1 MLEFP
6 DVLLLAL
13 AEGLLEAEGDSVL
26 FPEAELERVAL
37 AEPDSEAVEDTDG
50 LALLL
55 SVLLPVA
62 VVLCVALTEAD
73 TEALALTDGLALL
86 LTEPL

>member
-37 AEPDSEAVEDTDG
+37 TEP
-50 LALLL
+50 
-55 SVLLPVA
+55 
-62 VVLCVALTEAD
+62 D